1 MNRILAAAAA
11 AFVMTQ
17 AAFAQVTI
25 NRDEAMD
32 APNKHAW
39 DLFLLLNH
47 PAADPAQGRGRPDLT
62 KKMGAPGTMTVWE
75 TWRLARTEV
84 FLPNDKRPPDWDDLQ
99 LPGSPTD
106 PANHGKVPE
115 PNKPDLL
122 NTAPNARGGAHVLF
136 DPPDGIFQGHGGF
149 GETRMNKAAYEF
161 ILNEHLYSAAG
172 AMDYAK
178 AFLAKQKP
186 PITFPPDAIEIK
198 VAWRELTA
206 DEMTAGADKNFY
218 VAKLAD
224 KTYGLVTIHIITK
237 EVPNWFWATFHH
249 VSNPHT
255 AKELPDTFGRP
266 ASLDGTVW
274 QNYILGGVQTEFI
287 TTTGSKIL
295 LSDAFLEKGFESSS
309 CITCHAKAT
318 VGPPGG
324 KQPLPL
330 DFNAALPN
338 PADFDGLAQSD
349 FVWSIPF
356 RMN

>member
-1 MNRILAAAAA
+1 MGAALFTA
-11 AFVMTQ
+11 Q
-17 AAFAQVTI
+17 AAFGQVELK
-25 NRDEAMD
+25 RDEAMD

-47 PAADPAQGRGRPDLT
+47 PAADPVKGRGLPDLS
-62 KKMGAPGTMTVWE
+62 KKIGAPGSVTVWE

-84 FLPNDKRPPDWDDLQ
+84 FLTDDKKPPNWDDLT

-122 NTAPNARGGAHVLF
+122 KAPVAARQGPHVLF

-149 GETRMNKAAYEF
+149 GETRMNRAAYEF
-161 ILNEHLYSAAG
+161 ILREHLYSAAG

-186 PITFPPDAIEIK
+186 AVTFPPDAIEIK
-198 VAWRELTA
+198 VAWRELTPA
-206 DEMTAGADKNFY
+206 EMTSGADKNFY
-218 VAKLAD
+218 VASLAG
-224 KTYGLVTIHIITK
+224 KTYGLVTLHIITK

-249 VSNPHT
+249 VSNP
-255 AKELPDTFGRP
+255 ASGKEIPDTFGRP
-266 ASLDGTVW
+266 AALNGTVW
-274 QNYILGGVQTEFI
+274 QNYVLGGVQTEFI
-287 TTTGSKIL
+287 TTTGTKIL

-309 CITCHAKAT
+309 CITCHANAT
-318 VGPPGG
+318 IGPPGG
-324 KQPLPL
+324 SGPLPL
-330 DFNAALPN
+330 NFNATLPK
-338 PADFDGLAQSD
+338 ASDFGGLAQSD

-356 RMN
+356 RMK